1 MNPEMFIKNNVIK
14 ALLTDGYSAEQAE
27 QGGGVEAISYYR
39 RSSKPT
45 TKRRN
50 IFDDCLDQARTIL
63 KYGKK
68 KGTRTKGALI

>member
-1 MNPEMFIKNNVIK
+1 MNPEIFIKNNVVK

-27 QGGGVEAISYYR
+27 QGVGAISYYR

-50 IFDDCLDQARTIL
+50 IFDDCLEQARMIL

>member
-1 MNPEMFIKNNVIK
+1 MNPEIFIKNNVVR

-27 QGGGVEAISYYR
+27 QGGVEAISYYR

-50 IFDDCLDQARTIL
+50 IFDDCLEQARMTL

>member
-1 MNPEMFIKNNVIK
+1 MVIQQNR
-14 ALLTDGYSAEQAE
+14 LSR
-27 QGGGVEAISYYR
+27 GVEAISYYR

>member
-1 MNPEMFIKNNVIK
+1 MNPEQFIKNNVVK

-27 QGGGVEAISYYR
+27 QGVEAISYYR
-39 RSSKPT
+39 RSSKPI

-68 KGTRTKGALI
+68 KGTRKKGALI

>member
-1 MNPEMFIKNNVIK
+1 MVI
-14 ALLTDGYSAEQAE
+14 Q
-27 QGGGVEAISYYR
+27 QNRRNGGVEAISYYR

-50 IFDDCLDQARTIL
+50 IFDDCLEQARMIL

>member
-27 QGGGVEAISYYR
+27 QGEEAISYYR

>member
-1 MNPEMFIKNNVIK
+1 MNPEQFIKNNVVK

-27 QGGGVEAISYYR
+27 QGVEAISYYR

-50 IFDDCLDQARTIL
+50 IFDDCLEQARMIL

>member
-1 MNPEMFIKNNVIK
+1 MNPEQFIKNNVVK

-27 QGGGVEAISYYR
+27 QGGVEAISYYR

-68 KGTRTKGALI
+68 KGARKKGALI

>member
-1 MNPEMFIKNNVIK
+1 MNPEQFIKDNVVKSLI
-14 ALLTDGYSAEQAE
+14 TDGYSAEQAE
-27 QGGGVEAISYYR
+27 QGGVEAILYYR

-50 IFDDCLDQARTIL
+50 IFDDCLDQARTFL

-68 KGTRTKGALI
+68 KGKATKGAMF